1 MYTCY
6 SLFLLHLSRFYLQT
20 SAHSYVVSLLFHLCF
35 RGEPNWSRF
44 SHCPYI
50 IILSPVPWGETF
62 LSSVYLPV
70 CLSAYLSL
78 IAPWSA
84 VQYWMEGE
92 SSVGDF
98 PYSILQ
104 QEATQLL
111 QDSETPAKPRIFPLV
126 KSSLKMKAFPAMVP
140 TLKGLQCHTLEVEWT
155 DSTFCLQLQ
164 HLLTF

>member
-6 SLFLLHLSRFYLQT
+6 SLFLLRLSRFYLQT

-104 QEATQLL
+104 QEAVAAGFRDTCKTKNISISEKLL
-111 QDSETPAKPRIFPLV
+111 KNESLSCNGPNIEG
-126 KSSLKMKAFPAMVP
+126 SSMP
-140 TLKGLQCHTLEVEWT
+140 
-155 DSTFCLQLQ
+155 
-164 HLLTF
+164 HLRSWVDR